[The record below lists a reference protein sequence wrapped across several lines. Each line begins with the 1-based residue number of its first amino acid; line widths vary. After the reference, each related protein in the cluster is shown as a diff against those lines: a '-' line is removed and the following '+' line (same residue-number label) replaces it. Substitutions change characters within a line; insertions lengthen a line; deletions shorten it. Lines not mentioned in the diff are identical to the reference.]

1 MEEISVKL
9 IFLGDSNVGKT
20 NIINTYLGT
29 NQSTQTTIA
38 PDFHSKII
46 TLENKEVKLQMWDTA
61 G

>member
-20 NIINTYLGT
+20 NIINTYLGV

-46 TLENKEVKLQMWDTA
+46 TLENKEVKL
-61 G
+61 